1 MSATPTLLSLVPT
14 RLHFCSHRYFSA
26 AQDML
31 KDPEAVQQIAVRG
44 GIDEETFSQEIK
56 QLHLHW
62 GNAALITRT
71 STQHTTRKE
80 KLIVHHDVIISL
92 KPVPTVFSFKS
103 EIQDFKEEMGE
114 RFDEVHGLLAKYEQQ
129 FNGFKEEVIAQTS
142 WPRPCFN
149 NVRSGSAVSRK
160 RSQT

>member
-1 MSATPTLLSLVPT
+1 MI
-14 RLHFCSHRYFSA
+14 F
-26 AQDML
+26 D
-31 KDPEAVQQIAVRG
+31 VQQIAVRG

-92 KPVPTVFSFKS
+92 KPVPTVFSFKN

-114 RFDEVHGLLAKYEQQ
+114 RFDEVPGLLAKYEQQ
-129 FNGFKEEVIAQTS
+129 FNGFKEEVIAQTL
-142 WPRPCFN
+142 F
-149 NVRSGSAVSRK
+149 
-160 RSQT
+160 Q